1 MAEVGRLLDGAADG
15 RGGVLAITGPPGSG
29 RTELAAAAARAG
41 ARRGFEVLRTAAVS
55 GQPGGLAWA
64 QLLRDAGAPDDL
76 ASRVLGDAGPL
87 ELDSV
92 ARVLGSGNR
101 RLLVIDDIDHGGAA
115 AVRVLQVVAARAS
128 ATSMAVVV
136 TSVLPPGV
144 GTELRLGGLSED
156 ELTAVLPGLAP
167 QARHA
172 VWLAS
177 GGLPGVA
184 RSLAADLATST
195 DEAGPLVRLALIA
208 PSQAEFLDV
217 DTGLVRLLELA
228 LPRAPE
234 DNTKARLLARLARE
248 LLGDSSAGP
257 RRRALSDES
266 LKLARDSGDPRVL
279 AEVLDA
285 RLHALWDPAG
295 AEDRLAAASE
305 IIELAR
311 AAGDGTRERHGL
323 FWRFVALMELARV
336 AEAEPA
342 LAAFHR
348 AAAAAG
354 DGQAVVMATAR
365 HAMLA
370 TFRGRFGEAARLIRE
385 VAAEGRRTG
394 LPDTDRLVATLNG
407 EIASYGGPAAAPFT
421 VDDLLTLARRLP
433 GHLMEANV
441 AAWLEL
447 TGRTDDAQAELDRI
461 LPAVLAGSGPR
472 QVGAAAMLAYVAA
485 QAGDAAAAAQLREAL
500 LPYRGRLVVFGGANT
515 CLGPV
520 SFFLGLLATRLG
532 LLDEAVSRLQDA
544 IAFADTAGALPGQVL
559 SLQAAAVALSLR
571 QASGDQQQA
580 SACQARAREI
590 AERLGV
596 PGLPGRLTPTA
607 GQWSLRRD
615 GQDWLLQAGPEQ
627 ARLRD
632 SRGLHYLRALLAAP
646 GREIPALDLVAG
658 GPGLTPSDTG
668 PLLDTA
674 ARNTYRR
681 RIRELDSELAAAD
694 RAGDSTAAK
703 QAYQERQALIGELR
717 RATGLAGRPR
727 RATADAE
734 RARVNVTRTLR
745 AAIDR
750 ITTAAPIAGAHLN
763 ASIRTG
769 TLCRYQP
776 APGGPARWYT

>member
-1 MAEVGRLLDGAADG
+1 MAEVERLLDGAADG

-29 RTELAAAAARAG
+29 RTELAAAAAREG
-41 ARRGFEVLRTAAVS
+41 ARRGFEVLRTAAVRS
-55 GQPGGLAWA
+55 EHGGLAWA
-64 QLLRDAGAPDDL
+64 RLLADAGAPDDL

-87 ELDSV
+87 ALDGIV
-92 ARVLGSGNR
+92 RVLASGNR

-115 AVRVLQVVAARAS
+115 AVQVLQMVAARAAAAS
-128 ATSMAVVV
+128 TAVVV
-136 TSVLPPGV
+136 TSVRALGV
-144 GTELRLGGLSED
+144 GTELRLSGLSKD
-156 ELTAVLPGLAP
+156 ELAAVLPDLAP
-167 QARHA
+167 QARHG

-184 RSLAADLATST
+184 LSLAADLAAST
-195 DEAGPLVRLALIA
+195 DQAGPLVRLALTA

-228 LPRAPE
+228 VPQAP
-234 DNTKARLLARLARE
+234 DDSTKARLLARLAHE

-257 RRRALSDES
+257 RRRALSDEA
-266 LKLARDSGDPRVL
+266 LKLARDWGEPQVL

-285 RLHALWDPAG
+285 RLHALWDANG

-311 AAGDGTRERHGL
+311 AAGDGTRERHGM

-336 AEAEPA
+336 AEAESA

-365 HAMLA
+365 QAMLA
-370 TFRGRFGEAARLIRE
+370 TFRGRFGEAAQLIE
-385 VAAEGRRTG
+385 QVAAEGRRTG
-394 LPDTDRLVATLNG
+394 LADTDRLVWSLNA
-407 EIASYGGPAAAPFT
+407 EIAFYRGPAAAPFT
-421 VDDLLTLARRLP
+421 VDDLLSLARRLP
-433 GHLMEANV
+433 GHLMEASN
-441 AAWLEL
+441 AAWLML
-447 TGRTDDAQAELDRI
+447 TGRTQEAQAEMDRV

-472 QVGAAAMLAYVAA
+472 QVGAAALLAYVAA
-485 QAGDAAAAAQLREAL
+485 QAGDASVAAQLREAL
-500 LPYRGRLVVFGGANT
+500 LPYRGRLAVFGGANT
-515 CLGPV
+515 CMGPV

-532 LLDEAVSRLQDA
+532 LLDEAVSCLNEA
-544 IAFADTAGALPGQVL
+544 AALAEKAGALPGL
-559 SLQAAAVALSLR
+559 ALGLQAAAAALSLR
-571 QASGDQQQA
+571 QAPGDQQKA

-596 PGLPGRLTPTA
+596 PGLLGRLTPAA

-615 GQDWLLQAGPEQ
+615 GEDWLLQAGPEH

-646 GREIPALDLVAG
+646 RSDIPALDLVAG
-658 GPGLTPSDTG
+658 GPGLAATDTG
-668 PLLDTA
+668 PLLDAA
-674 ARNTYRR
+674 ARNAYRH
-681 RIRELDSELAAAD
+681 RIRELDSKLAAAD
-694 RAGDSTAAK
+694 RGGDSAAAEK
-703 QAYQERQALIGELR
+703 AHQERQALIGELR

-727 RATADAE
+727 RATPDAE

-745 AAIDR
+745 ATIDR
-750 ITTAAPIAGAHLN
+750 ITMAAPIAGAHLN

-776 APGGPARWYT
+776 APGGPDRWHT